1 MSVIVVDKLYEKLC
15 SPNFQNTAQGDL
27 FYNYFIVP
35 YDPKKEYETRERIQW
50 YQDNLIR
57 PTSFVNALHI
67 DIFDTFCKFLD
78 NQPFGKKYPS
88 YLRYLMEKEQKD
100 PEGSEGVA
108 RSLSLL
114 SQSDNFIKHIRDL
127 IIEHKS
133 NVSAESA
140 LQGKETEI
148 KTPYVFVSGFGNIYP
163 YPRLSTFL
171 NKYEEFNRTHEYK
184 LIVFYPGQPE
194 GNSFKLFDSF
204 EDSHVYRASLI
215 LDFRNHQA

>member
-1 MSVIVVDKLYEKLC
+1 MSVTVVDKLYEKLC
-15 SPNFQNTAQGDL
+15 SPDFQNTAQGDL

-50 YQDNLIR
+50 YQDNLLR

-100 PEGSEGVA
+100 LAGSEGVA
-108 RSLSLL
+108 RSLSQL

-133 NVSAESA
+133 
-140 LQGKETEI
+140 KETEN
-148 KTPYVFVSGFGNIYP
+148 KTPYVFISGFGNIYP
-163 YPRLSTFL
+163 YLRLSTFL
-171 NKYEEFNRTHEYK
+171 NKYEEFNQTHKYK

-194 GNSFKLFDSF
+194 GNSFKLFDCF
-204 EDSHVYRASLI
+204 EDNHVYRASLI
-215 LDFRNHQA
+215 LDFRNNQA

>member
-1 MSVIVVDKLYEKLC
+1 MGVTVVDKLYEKLC
-15 SPNFQNTAQGDL
+15 SPDFQNTAQGDL

-88 YLRYLMEKEQKD
+88 YLRYLMEKEKKGD
-100 PEGSEGVA
+100 AGSEGVS
-108 RSLSLL
+108 RSLSQL

-133 NVSAESA
+133 N
-140 LQGKETEI
+140 ETEN
-148 KTPYVFVSGFGNIYP
+148 KTPYVFISGFGNIYP
-163 YPRLSTFL
+163 YLRLSTFL
-171 NKYEEFNRTHEYK
+171 NKYEEFNQTHEYK

-194 GNSFKLFDSF
+194 GNSFKLFDCF
-204 EDSHVYRASLI
+204 EDNHVYRASLI
-215 LDFRNHQA
+215 LDFRNPQA

>member
-1 MSVIVVDKLYEKLC
+1 MSVTVVDKLYEKLC
-15 SPNFQNTAQGDL
+15 SPDFQNTAQGDL

-57 PTSFVNALHI
+57 PTHFVNALHI

-100 PEGSEGVA
+100 HAGSEGVA
-108 RSLSLL
+108 RSLSQL

-127 IIEHKS
+127 IVEHKS
-133 NVSAESA
+133 N
-140 LQGKETEI
+140 ETEN
-148 KTPYVFVSGFGNIYP
+148 KTPYVFISGFGNIYP
-163 YPRLSTFL
+163 YLRLSTFL
-171 NKYEEFNRTHEYK
+171 NKYEEFNQTHEYK

-194 GNSFKLFDSF
+194 GNSFKLFDCF
-204 EDSHVYRASLI
+204 EDNHVYRASLI
-215 LDFRNHQA
+215 LDFRNNQA

>member
-1 MSVIVVDKLYEKLC
+1 MSVTVVDKLYEKLC
-15 SPNFQNTAQGDL
+15 SPDFQNTAQGDL

-88 YLRYLMEKEQKD
+88 YLRYLMEKEKKGD
-100 PEGSEGVA
+100 AGSEGVS
-108 RSLSLL
+108 RSLSQL

-133 NVSAESA
+133 N
-140 LQGKETEI
+140 ETEN
-148 KTPYVFVSGFGNIYP
+148 KTPYVFISGFGNIYP
-163 YPRLSTFL
+163 YLRLSTFL
-171 NKYEEFNRTHEYK
+171 NKYEEFNQTHEYK

-194 GNSFKLFDSF
+194 GNSFKLFDCF
-204 EDSHVYRASLI
+204 EDNHVYRASLI
-215 LDFRNHQA
+215 LDFRNGIDN